1 MPAVPYAPDQ
11 PAAACDLAL
20 RRSIRAMDEARKCA
34 VLWFGE
40 IMQRQLYREF
50 GHSSINQYAM
60 QRLGFSKSRTGDF
73 IRLAQKLDVA
83 AAGAGGGGR
92 RVVGLH
98 QGPRDRRRGHARHRG
113 CLA

>member
-1 MPAVPYAPDQ
+1 MPAVPYAPAQ

-20 RRSIRAMDEARKCA
+20 RRSIRAMDEARKCV

-73 IRLAQKLDVA
+73 IRLAQKLDRLPRVRAAVA
-83 AAGAGGGGR
+83 GR
-92 RVVGLH
+92 IVGVH
-98 QGPRDRRRGHARHRG
+98 QGPRDRRRRHARHRG
-113 CLA
+113 CMA